1 MMVHAEVV
9 IRIYKHLLDNGVQV
23 WLTGG
28 WGIDALLGE
37 ETRPHK
43 DLDVIMS
50 LDDVV
55 RMCEIMASQ
64 GYRLKDLWPENRWTT
79 DVKNNVTA
87 TAFVL
92 ADSDGHEF
100 DVHAM
105 CLDDR
110 GNGIPAW
117 QEVEGFIFEKKD
129 LSGEGKI
136 AGFPVRCIS
145 PEKQMQCHTGYEL
158 PDKQSSDLE
167 LLNKKFGI
175 EYPNEVQCL
184 AKQVNEGKKCT

>member
-1 MMVHAEVV
+1 MMVRAEEV
-9 IRIYKHLLDNGVQV
+9 IRIYKHLSDNGVRV

-28 WGIDALLGE
+28 WGIDALLGQ
-37 ETRPHK
+37 ETRLHK
-43 DLDVIMS
+43 DLDVNMS
-50 LDDVV
+50 LEDMV

-64 GYRLKDLWPENRWTT
+64 GYRLKELWSENRWVN
-79 DVKNNVTA
+79 DANGDQTA

-92 ADSDGHEF
+92 QDSNGHEF

-105 CLDDR
+105 CFDDL

-117 QEVEGFIFEKKD
+117 EETDGFIFEKKD

-136 AGFPVRCIS
+136 AGFAVQCIT
-145 PEKQMQCHTGYEL
+145 PEKQVRCHTCYEL

-167 LLNKKFGI
+167 LLHKKFGVA
-175 EYPNEVQCL
+175 YHNEVQ
-184 AKQVNEGKKCT
+184 